1 MLLHLFQKYICYS
14 SYVASN
20 GPIAELLPQI
30 DLRLGGRDDD
40 LKLPQLGLLTVSL
53 TTSKI
58 IV

>member
-1 MLLHLFQKYICYS
+1 MSHPM
-14 SYVASN
+14 
-20 GPIAELLPQI
+20 GPSLNSFPRSISGQ
-30 DLRLGGRDDD
+30 DMDFLRERLTVELGGRDDD